1 MDWNF
6 QREDDDDEDDE
17 DEDGGDW
24 DTNADG
30 CSPKDDRDC
39 DAQGDPSLAK
49 NVGLNNSASTF
60 LNSKPLH
67 SATICLIDWQHF
79 EKCLLCF
86 GAHLP
91 LYVVPFDMTRTLIN
105 IFQLSSLFRGDRWT
119 ISVEV
124 G

>member
-1 MDWNF
+1 MNTPIKHNKSKRHRSKLSTNSVVAQMDAMDWNF

-79 EKCLLCF
+79 EK
-86 GAHLP
+86 
-91 LYVVPFDMTRTLIN
+91 
-105 IFQLSSLFRGDRWT
+105 
-119 ISVEV
+119 
-124 G
+124 